1 MTPHQSNL
9 RGSLI
14 IDRVFRGVGRI
25 SRATGTKN
33 VRLFEKFD
41 AMLSTL
47 YEGGRRDVLISIR
60 DGRLSILEVWEQ
72 FRLGRWD
79 LIPTQE
85 YLEPLKRTF
94 ETWTDGYECS
104 EKHRKSLKDSCA
116 YLVAAAPKKA
126 RMVDL
131 PAAVGAFRKQTAT
144 RARTFNLARS
154 AAQAFIRSTLGRHS
168 KIWQEI
174 ATIQTRRIVQK
185 FHKNPQTVLGAVKI
199 REQLDTNAAEIWW
212 ALCTT
217 GMRPAELWGEWSVE
231 GDRVKILAAKRQ
243 ERVTRFVPLLVNPAI
258 PTLTP
263 SGFKSALNRLSVKV
277 VPYDGRRSYANWLE
291 AAGIPRTRRKLYLG
305 HGQTDVTDLYE
316 WHEVK
321 AFVAEDRVKLLA
333 YIGQEQRKAVSVMK

>member
-14 IDRVFRGVGRI
+14 IDRVFRGVGRVR
-25 SRATGTKN
+25 RATGTKN
-33 VRLFEKFD
+33 VKLFGRFN
-41 AMLSTL
+41 AMLTDL

-79 LIPTQE
+79 LIPTRE
-85 YLEPLKRTF
+85 YLEPLDRALGAWV
-94 ETWTDGYECS
+94 EEYECS
-104 EKHRKSLKDSCA
+104 DKHRKSLGDSCS
-116 YLVAAAPKKA
+116 YLIAAAPKKA
-126 RMVDL
+126 RLVDL
-131 PAAVGAFRKQTAT
+131 PEAVRAFRKQTAD

-174 ATIQTRRIVQK
+174 ATTRTRRVVQK
-185 FHKNPQTVLGAVKI
+185 FHKNPQTVAGAMKI
-199 REQLDTNAAEIWW
+199 REQLEPNAAEIWW
-212 ALCTT
+212 TLCTT
-217 GMRPAELWGEWSVE
+217 GMRPAELWGEWFVE
-231 GDRVKILAAKRQ
+231 RDQVKILSAKRQ
-243 ERVTRFVPLLVNPAI
+243 GRVTRFVPLLVNPAT
-258 PTLTP
+258 PTMLP
-263 SGFKSALNRLSVKV
+263 SGFKSALDRLSVKV

-316 WHEVK
+316 WHEVR
-321 AFVAEDRVKLLA
+321 AFVADDRAKLLA
-333 YIGQEQRKAVSVMK
+333 YIGQERRKAVRVVK